1 VSSLGSAEAPATT
14 RSGHRSRIVA
24 LLASVTI
31 TALVWVFRDQLV
43 QLERYG
49 YLGVFLVSILSN
61 ATVVLPAP
69 GLAVVFAGG
78 SVLNPLL
85 VGLVAGIGEPIGEL
99 TGYMAGYAG
108 SAVIEDHARFQQIA
122 SLLERHG
129 FLTLFLLSL
138 IPNPVFDLAGIAAGM
153 ARIPIGRFLLPC
165 WLGKTGKAILVALLG
180 SVSLEWFLGIMG

>member
-1 VSSLGSAEAPATT
+1 MSSLGSAEAPATT